1 MHPPLAQRQVVGFYN
16 RKGNNMSNYK
26 SLYEDTDS
34 ATQGAYTKQ
43 VLNSI
48 YGMQSVKHMNR
59 EYISVIVDDKPTVI
73 FKRNIIAVTKN
84 VAHSEIICVNDVTF
98 YTKEDYASVVKK
110 IIG

>member
-1 MHPPLAQRQVVGFYN
+1 MP
-16 RKGNNMSNYK
+16 NYK
-26 SLYEDTDS
+26 PLYADTDS
-34 ATQGAYTKQ
+34 ATKDVYVKQ

-48 YGMQSVKHMNR
+48 YGISGGKHMNR

-73 FKRNIIAVTKN
+73 FKRNIVAVTKTT
-84 VAHSEIICVNDVTF
+84 AHTEITCVGDMVF

>member
-1 MHPPLAQRQVVGFYN
+1 MYKPLYT
-16 RKGNNMSNYK
+16 
-26 SLYEDTDS
+26 DTDS
-34 ATQGAYTKQ
+34 ATQEAYTKQ

-48 YGMQSVKHMNR
+48 YGTQGANHMNR

-73 FKRNIIAVTKN
+73 FKRNIIAVVKSAGVHT
-84 VAHSEIICVNDVTF
+84 EIICVGDVNF

>member
-1 MHPPLAQRQVVGFYN
+1 MNNCYRPLYV
-16 RKGNNMSNYK
+16 
-26 SLYEDTDS
+26 DTDS
-34 ATQGAYTKQ
+34 VTKDAYTRQ

-48 YGMQSVKHMNR
+48 YGTQGAKYMNR

-73 FKRNIIAVTKN
+73 FKRNIIAVSKENSHTQ
-84 VAHSEIICVNDVTF
+84 IICVSDMTF